1 MRLHLTEST
10 QMQPFL
16 ILSTQR
22 FQKRL
27 ILLEV
32 DDFSVNKCDEFG
44 RVTVEKSWQKP
55 CTILSDLR
63 N

>member
-1 MRLHLTEST
+1 
-10 QMQPFL
+10 MQPFL